1 MKKLLC
7 LLLATGCSTVQWDK
21 PGATPEAADADLR
34 KCTTAA
40 QSVPSLPQARTTA
53 NEVRTGP
60 AGPAVPTF
68 VEINADQ
75 RLQQGQRVESC
86 MQARGYVLTPR

>member
-7 LLLATGCSTVQWDK
+7 LLFATACSTVQWDK

-34 KCTTAA
+34 RCTTAA
-40 QSVPSLPQARTTA
+40 QSVPSLPQARTTT

-60 AGPAVPTF
+60 GGTAVPTF
-68 VEINADQ
+68 VEVNADQ

-86 MQARGYVLTPR
+86 MQTKGYVLTPR